1 MSKQTRQHK
10 KEEEKRIIAVMEEA
24 MREAK
29 GESGEQQ
36 PESEEKGRK
45 SVYATEPEK
54 IHCRRCKTLMENG
67 VCPTCGYKI
76 YMPMNDKKR
85 NKIRLIAAIVFVVV
99 GVIVFAI
106 SRM

>member
-1 MSKQTRQHK
+1 MSKQTRQQK
-10 KEEEKRIIAVMEEA
+10 KEEEKRIIAEMEDA
-24 MREAK
+24 LREAR
-29 GESGEQQ
+29 GESVEETP
-36 PESEEKGRK
+36 PEASGKK
-45 SVYATEPEK
+45 SVYATEPDK

-85 NKIRLIAAIVFVVV
+85 NKIRLIAAIVFVAI
-99 GVIVFAI
+99 GVIIFAI

>member
-1 MSKQTRQHK
+1 
-10 KEEEKRIIAVMEEA
+10 MEDA
-24 MREAK
+24 LREAR
-29 GESGEQQ
+29 GENVEETPPEASG
-36 PESEEKGRK
+36 KK
-45 SVYATEPEK
+45 SVYATEPDK

-85 NKIRLIAAIVFVVV
+85 NKIRLITAIVFVAI
-99 GVIVFAI
+99 GVIIFAI

>member
-1 MSKQTRQHK
+1 MSKQTRQQK
-10 KEEEKRIIAVMEEA
+10 KEEEKRIIAEMEDA
-24 MREAK
+24 LREAR
-29 GESGEQQ
+29 GESVEETP
-36 PESEEKGRK
+36 PEASGKK
-45 SVYATEPEK
+45 SVYATEPDK

-85 NKIRLIAAIVFVVV
+85 NKIRLIATIVFVAI
-99 GVIVFAI
+99 GVIIFAI